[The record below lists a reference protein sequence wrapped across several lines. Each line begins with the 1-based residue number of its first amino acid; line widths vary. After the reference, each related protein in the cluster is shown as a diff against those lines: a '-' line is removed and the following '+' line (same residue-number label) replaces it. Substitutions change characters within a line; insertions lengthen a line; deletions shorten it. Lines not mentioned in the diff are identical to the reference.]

1 MSKPIRIAMIP
12 TASGGVNYYRL
23 AEWAFQMRKY
33 RNVEVAVFE
42 FSYGLNEPHPWQ
54 KQFFANPDIRFRIDL
69 LCKAADI
76 VIWGP
81 VQYSHTYEFFTEMK
95 NKHGKLTLIDMD
107 DNYVDIPPWNEAF
120 HSYGPNS
127 QHRRIALQSVQMA
140 DGVIVSTP
148 HLVDLYGKLNENVH
162 LVQNSLD
169 FKGDST
175 FIGWDKVSPR
185 KHKGLRIGWIGAR
198 SHFADLDMIS
208 PVLKNVLI
216 RHPEIQLWFVNSAYK
231 KSYEELQ
238 KPYPFEGM
246 KNVFMADRSVP
257 INRYARFYGHFG
269 FDIALAPLVDCNF
282 NRSKSNLRWLESS
295 AMRLPCVASDISHF
309 SQTVRNGEDGILVR
323 PNDLPQWEIA
333 LEMLIKDAP
342 YRESIARAA
351 GKRVRTD
358 FNVKKNAAM
367 YFRLLKMLLNTTI
380 MGSEDEILA
389 EVA

>member
-1 MSKPIRIAMIP
+1 
-12 TASGGVNYYRL
+12 V
-23 AEWAFQMRKY
+23 
-33 RNVEVAVFE
+33 
-42 FSYGLNEPHPWQ
+42 
-54 KQFFANPDIRFRIDL
+54 
-69 LCKAADI
+69 ADI

-95 NKHGKLTLIDMD
+95 NKHGKLTLVDMD

-148 HLVDLYGKLNENVH
+148 HLVDLYGKFNDNIH

-175 FIGWDKVSPR
+175 FIGWDKASIR

-208 PVLKNVLI
+208 PALKKVLA

-231 KSYEELQ
+231 QSYEELQ
-238 KPYPFEGM
+238 RPYPFEGM
-246 KNVFMADRSVP
+246 NNVCMADRSVP

-269 FDIALAPLVDCNF
+269 FDIGLAPLVDCNF

-295 AMRLPCVASDISHF
+295 AMKIPCVASDISHF
-309 SQTVRNGEDGILVR
+309 SQTVRNGEDGLLVK
-323 PNDLPQWEIA
+323 PNDLDHWETNLELLIA
-333 LEMLIKDAP
+333 DTAF
-342 YRESIARAA
+342 REQIGRAA
-351 GKRVRTD
+351 GKRVRKD
-358 FNVKKNAAM
+358 FNVKKNAAV
-367 YFRLLKMLLNTTI
+367 YFRLLKKLLNTTV
-380 MGSEDEILA
+380 MGSEEETLL